1 VPNLR
6 ATVDA
11 TVMLDA
17 GTAPLQI
24 EKSRDEAKG
33 RRINDLF
40 INTETRSRAGGRTEV
55 YADQDCRAV

>member
-1 VPNLR
+1 MLNLR

-11 TVMLDA
+11 PVTLDA

-33 RRINDLF
+33 GRINDLLLNAEAW
-40 INTETRSRAGGRTEV
+40 IRAGCRAEV
-55 YADQDCRAV
+55 YAEKDCRAV